1 MTVEQQRPEGRNW
14 QSVRTILEGLIL
26 AALLWS
32 LNNQSDQMKATV
44 RLQTQV
50 EALQQSNA
58 TLSNALTNALP
69 QVNSDISTLKVRMDD
84 NTRRIGELEQVRRL
98 R

>member
-1 MTVEQQRPEGRNW
+1 MTTEQRPDGKNW

-58 TLSNALTNALP
+58 TMSNALTNALP

-84 NTRRIGELEQVRRL
+84 NTRRISDLEQVRRL
-98 R
+98 K